1 MKNIL
6 ITSKSFGS
14 QLDREHKEQLIQ
26 YFEENDCHII
36 WNSTDHAMSAQDIIN
51 VDAEQSLDAIV
62 VYSSSDEMNH
72 TVFEYCRNLKVVS
85 RHGVGIE
92 NIDAL
97 AAKRAGV
104 QIKTTTAMPGNETVA
119 DLAFALLLS
128 VARKVTVID
137 AQLRQN
143 HWHRPISR
151 DVWGKTLGIIGLG
164 RIGKAVVKRAQGFG
178 MNILAYTGHPDKNY
192 LKKNGITLCTKEELI
207 AKADFITLHCTLNE
221 ETRGLIGV
229 KEFFLMKRTAYLINT
244 ARSGLVDQRA
254 LLEALK
260 NDEIAGVAIDV
271 FDIEPVVDDP
281 LIKENLENVVATAHV
296 GSYTFDSIKRMDFL
310 VAENVVQ
317 TI

>member
-6 ITSKSFGS
+6 ITSKEFGS

-26 YFEENDCHII
+26 YFKENDCHII
-36 WNSTDHAMSAQDIIN
+36 WNPTDHAMSAQDIIN
-51 VDAEQSLDAIV
+51 VDTEQLLDAII

-72 TVFEYCRNLKVVS
+72 TVFEHCRNLKVVS

-92 NIDAL
+92 NIDAF
-97 AAKRAGV
+97 AAKKAGV

-128 VARKVTVID
+128 LARKVTVID

-143 HWHRPISR
+143 RWYRPISQ

-192 LKKNGITLCTKEELI
+192 LKKNGITLCSKEELI

-221 ETRGLIGV
+221 KTRGLIGAT
-229 KEFFLMKRTAYLINT
+229 EISLMKRTAYLINT

-254 LLEALK
+254 LLEALNNGK
-260 NDEIAGVAIDV
+260 IAGVAIDV
-271 FDIEPVVDDP
+271 FDVEPVVDDP